1 MSSMNDEKKLKETVK
16 EKYGQIAVQSEKS
29 SVSCCG
35 GSSSESAGISCCGGS
50 KDDVNY
56 TIMSDEYIQIQGYV
70 ADADLNLGCGI
81 PTKFADIK
89 EGDTVV
95 DLGSGAGN
103 DVFVARSI
111 VGDKGRVI
119 GIDMTPEM
127 IAKANKNNEKM
138 GFSNVEFFLSEIE
151 EMPLEENTA
160 DVVVSNCV
168 LNLVPDK
175 EKAFSEM
182 YRIIKPGGHFCV
194 SDIVL
199 KGELP
204 EALGQSAAMYA
215 GCVAGA
221 LQQEDYISKI
231 MKAGFSDVEIKKSK
245 IIDLPLEILT
255 KYISE
260 EEAKAYKTGEK
271 GIFSITVTGYKK

>member
-1 MSSMNDEKKLKETVK
+1 MDNEKQIKEVVK
-16 EKYGQIAVQSEKS
+16 EKYGQIAVQSDKS
-29 SVSCCG
+29 SGSCCCGGDSVSSPINISCCG
-35 GSSSESAGISCCGGS
+35 GSS
-50 KDDVNY
+50 DDVNY
-56 TIMSDEYIQIQGYV
+56 IIMSDEYTKLQGYV
-70 ADADLNLGCGI
+70 ADADLNLGCGM
-81 PTKFADIK
+81 PTQFAAIK

-111 VGDKGRVI
+111 VGESGKVI

-127 IAKANKNNEKM
+127 IAKANRNNEKL
-138 GFSNVEFFLSEIE
+138 GFTNVEFHLGEIE
-151 EMPLEENTA
+151 EMPLDNDIA

-204 EALGQSAAMYA
+204 EALSKSAAMYA

-221 LQQEDYISKI
+221 LQQVDYLDKI
-231 MKAGFSDVEIKKSK
+231 AKAGFTDVEIKKSK
-245 IIDLPLEILT
+245 IIELPLETLK
-255 KYISE
+255 KYMSE
-260 EEAKAYKTGEK
+260 EEAMVYASGEK
-271 GIFSITVTGYKK
+271 GIFSITVVGYKK

>member
-1 MSSMNDEKKLKETVK
+1 MDKEKQLKEVVK
-16 EKYGQIAVQSEKS
+16 EKYGQIAVQSEKTS
-29 SVSCCG
+29 ASCCC
-35 GSSSESAGISCCGGS
+35 GSASEPVNISCCGGS
-50 KDDVNY
+50 ADDVNY
-56 TIMSDEYIQIQGYV
+56 TIMSDEYTHLQGYV
-70 ADADLNLGCGI
+70 AEADLNLGCGL
-81 PTKFADIK
+81 PTQFAGIK

-111 VGDKGRVI
+111 AGDRGKVI

-127 IAKANKNNEKM
+127 IAKAEKNKAKL
-138 GFSNVEFFLSEIE
+138 GFKNVEFYLGEIE
-151 EMPLEENTA
+151 EMPLEDGIA

-175 EKAFSEM
+175 NKAFSEM

-204 EALGQSAAMYA
+204 ESLSESAAMYA

-221 LQQEDYISKI
+221 LQQEDYLGKI
-231 MKAGFSDVEIKKSK
+231 AEAGFTDVEIKKSK
-245 IIDLPLEILT
+245 IIDLPLDTLMRFMP
-255 KYISE
+255 E
-260 EEAKAYKTGEK
+260 EDAKNYKAGSK
-271 GIFSITVTGYKK
+271 GIFSITVVGYKK

>member
-1 MSSMNDEKKLKETVK
+1 MADEKKIKEIVK
-16 EKYGQIAVQSEKS
+16 EKYGQIAVQSDKPAK
-29 SVSCCG
+29 SCCC
-35 GSSSESAGISCCGGS
+35 SQASEPVSISCCGGS
-50 KDDVNY
+50 EDDVNY
-56 TIMSDEYIQIQGYV
+56 TIMSDEYTHLQGYV
-70 ADADLNLGCGI
+70 PEADLNLGCGL
-81 PTKFADIK
+81 PTQFAGIK

-103 DVFVARSI
+103 DVFIARSI
-111 VGDKGRVI
+111 AGEKGKVI

-127 IAKANKNNEKM
+127 IAKANKNKEKL
-138 GFSNVEFFLSEIE
+138 GFKNVEFYLGEIE
-151 EMPLEENTA
+151 DMPLEDNTA

-175 EKAFSEM
+175 KKAFSGM

-204 EALGQSAAMYA
+204 ESLRESAAMYA

-221 LQQEDYISKI
+221 LQQEDYLGKVAE
-231 MKAGFSDVEIKKSK
+231 AGFTDIEIKKSK
-245 IIDLPLEILT
+245 IIDLPLETLVRFM
-255 KYISE
+255 SE
-260 EEAKAYKTGEK
+260 EDAKTYQTGEK
-271 GIFSITVTGYKK
+271 GIFSITVVGYKK

>member
-1 MSSMNDEKKLKETVK
+1 MNNEKQIKEVVK

-29 SVSCCG
+29 KSSCCCG
-35 GSSSESAGISCCGGS
+35 DSSSAPVSISCCGGS
-50 KDDVNY
+50 EDDVNY
-56 TIMSDEYIQIQGYV
+56 TVMSDEYTQLQGYV
-70 ADADLNLGCGI
+70 AEADLNLGCGM
-81 PTKFADIK
+81 PTQFAGIK

-111 VGDKGRVI
+111 VGDSGKVI

-127 IAKANKNNEKM
+127 IAKANRNKQKL
-138 GFSNVEFFLSEIE
+138 GFENIEFYLGEIE
-151 EMPLEENTA
+151 EMPLDNNIA

-168 LNLVPDK
+168 LNLVPNK

-182 YRIIKPGGHFCV
+182 YRIIKTGGHFCV

-204 EALGQSAAMYA
+204 EALSRSAAMYA

-221 LQQEDYISKI
+221 LQQEDYLTKI
-231 MKAGFSDVEIKKSK
+231 AEAGFTDIEIKKSK
-245 IIDLPLEILT
+245 IIDLPLETLIR
-255 KYISE
+255 YMPE
-260 EEAKAYKTGEK
+260 DEAKKYKSGDK
-271 GIFSITVTGYKK
+271 GIFSITVVGYKK